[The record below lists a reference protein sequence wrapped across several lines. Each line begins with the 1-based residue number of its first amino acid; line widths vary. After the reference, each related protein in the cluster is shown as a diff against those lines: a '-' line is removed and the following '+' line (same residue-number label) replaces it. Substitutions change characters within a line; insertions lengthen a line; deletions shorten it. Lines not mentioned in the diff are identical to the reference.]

1 MAKFDKEGIY
11 EELLCAGYDQFDIL
25 ISLINDATSREELFN
40 QISQLGLTPVTN
52 VNPTSNL
59 PLVSSDH
66 KSSSTNNIK
75 QSAKSEEKLLYGN
88 KGSSIEESSKTKEE
102 IKANEENYPRN
113 STLNQSPDKEY
124 LKINEKILN
133 PSQEIYGISG
143 RQQILERKIDD
154 RDAPKQSHDKIKQP
168 ENGPFRIPE
177 AKLRQGVDRNKV
189 SILLE
194 VIEENIIKN
203 KRKHREKSQSS
214 YKCIEYT
221 LDKYHK
227 LK

>member
-102 IKANEENYPRN
+102 IKAKKEGGEK
-113 STLNQSPDKEY
+113 TLSQVYCNCLDSKV
-124 LKINEKILN
+124 INMLC
-133 PSQEIYGISG
+133 S
-143 RQQILERKIDD
+143 
-154 RDAPKQSHDKIKQP
+154 
-168 ENGPFRIPE
+168 
-177 AKLRQGVDRNKV
+177 
-189 SILLE
+189 
-194 VIEENIIKN
+194 
-203 KRKHREKSQSS
+203 
-214 YKCIEYT
+214 
-221 LDKYHK
+221 
-227 LK
+227 